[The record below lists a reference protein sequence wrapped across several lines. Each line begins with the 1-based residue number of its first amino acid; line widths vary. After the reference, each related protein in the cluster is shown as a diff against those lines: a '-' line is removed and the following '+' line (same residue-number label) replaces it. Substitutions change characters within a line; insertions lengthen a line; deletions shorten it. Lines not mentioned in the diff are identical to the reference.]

1 MKLVARCWDAI
12 QEIFSLTFYDTR
24 RIVTAYGGCRKSDEG
39 ERMARE
45 VPTLGELEIRVLRL
59 VWEHQPC
66 TERQISDLI
75 QADREVARTT
85 VLKTMQRLE
94 GKKFLVRVPGEG
106 PVKFRAALDQKRVLP
121 ALVRRFV
128 DTILGGSADPLVAY
142 LADAG
147 RLSAGD
153 LESLR
158 NIARKIERDGE
169 SSSRKGAKAQ
179 RN

>member
-1 MKLVARCWDAI
+1 MR
-12 QEIFSLTFYDTR
+12 
-24 RIVTAYGGCRKSDEG
+24 AYGGCRNIDG
-39 ERMARE
+39 DRRMARD

-59 VWEHQPC
+59 VWELQPC

-94 GKKFLVRVPGEG
+94 GKKFLVRVPGDG

-142 LADAG
+142 LADSG

-158 NIARKIERDGE
+158 NIARKIERDGDHA
-169 SSSRKGAKAQ
+169 RKK
-179 RN
+179 

>member
-1 MKLVARCWDAI
+1 
-12 QEIFSLTFYDTR
+12 
-24 RIVTAYGGCRKSDEG
+24 
-39 ERMARE
+39 MARD

-66 TERQISDLI
+66 TERHISDLI
-75 QADREVARTT
+75 QAERDVARTT

-94 GKKFLVRVPGEG
+94 GKKFLARVPGDG
-106 PVKFRAALDQKRVLP
+106 PVKFRAALDRQRVLP

-147 RLSAGD
+147 KLSAGD
-153 LESLR
+153 LETLR
-158 NIARKIERDGE
+158 NIARKLDGE
-169 SSSRKGAKAQ
+169 GESPSRK
-179 RN
+179 R